1 VAQTQARRASAATK
15 TATEARFLNRE
26 LSMLDYM
33 ERVLSIAEDPT
44 RPLLERVSFLAM
56 SSFSVDDFFQ
66 IRVAGLKEQAQVSL
80 SVTSPDGLTAREQLR
95 LIRGRMEALVD
106 RHSRL
111 FTDDLVPALREK
123 GIDLV
128 DAGSLDQPDLDHLAS
143 VFHERIF
150 PVLTPLAVDPG
161 HPFPYI
167 SNLSLNLA
175 VLVRDP
181 LRRRV
186 SFARIKVPPL
196 LPRFVALPDGRR
208 LVPLEQVIAANLQ
221 ALFPGM
227 EIAGNHTF
235 RVTRDADLDVV
246 ESEAEDLL
254 SAIQTELRRQRRRA
268 RGVRLEVEPDAPEEV
283 VAVLVRELELE
294 ADDVYR
300 IDRILDLSALSMI
313 AHLDRPDLKSEPWT
327 PATQP
332 RLQGHGDAP
341 PDLFASIR
349 QADILVHHPYDS
361 FSTSI
366 EAFIAQAAADPQ
378 VLAIKQ
384 TLYRT
389 SGPASPIARS
399 LIHAAEAGKQVVAL
413 VELKAR
419 GDEQANIEWATKL
432 EESGVHV
439 VYGLVGLKTHAKV
452 VLVVRQEGDG
462 VRRYVHIGTGN
473 YNPATAASYE
483 DIGLLSSHADLGAD
497 VGDLFNYLT
506 GYSRQRRYR
515 RILVAPRGIRKGLI
529 DLIRRQAKPGGQIV
543 FKVNNLVDPEIIEE
557 LYAAAGAGAKIDL
570 IVRSMCCL
578 RPGVEGM
585 SEQIRVRSIVGR
597 FLEHSRIFQFGA
609 GEHAE
614 YWFGSPD
621 LMDRNLDRRVEV
633 IAPVFGTKLKAEL
646 RGWLVLALADDVLAW
661 SLGPDGIWTKV
672 PTISGVDL
680 HARLSKAA
688 RELVDAR

>member
-1 VAQTQARRASAATK
+1 
-15 TATEARFLNRE
+15 
-26 LSMLDYM
+26 
-33 ERVLSIAEDPT
+33 
-44 RPLLERVSFLAM
+44 
-56 SSFSVDDFFQ
+56 
-66 IRVAGLKEQAQVSL
+66 
-80 SVTSPDGLTAREQLR
+80 
-95 LIRGRMEALVD
+95 
-106 RHSRL
+106 
-111 FTDDLVPALREK
+111 
-123 GIDLV
+123 
-128 DAGSLDQPDLDHLAS
+128 
-143 VFHERIF
+143 
-150 PVLTPLAVDPG
+150 
-161 HPFPYI
+161 
-167 SNLSLNLA
+167 
-175 VLVRDP
+175 
-181 LRRRV
+181 
-186 SFARIKVPPL
+186 
-196 LPRFVALPDGRR
+196 
-208 LVPLEQVIAANLQ
+208 
-221 ALFPGM
+221 
-227 EIAGNHTF
+227 
-235 RVTRDADLDVV
+235 
-246 ESEAEDLL
+246 
-254 SAIQTELRRQRRRA
+254 
-268 RGVRLEVEPDAPEEV
+268 
-283 VAVLVRELELE
+283 
-294 ADDVYR
+294 
-300 IDRILDLSALSMI
+300 MI

-341 PDLFASIR
+341 PDLFATIR

-557 LYAAAGAGAKIDL
+557 LYAAAEAGAKIDL

-585 SEQIRVRSIVGR
+585 SERIRVRSIVGR

-609 GEHAE
+609 NEDAE

-633 IAPVFGTKLKAEL
+633 IAPVFGAKLKAEL
-646 RGWLVLALADDVLAW
+646 RRWLELALADDVLAW
-661 SLGPDGIWTKV
+661 SLGPDGVWTKV
-672 PTISGVDL
+672 PTVNGVDL
-680 HARLSKAA
+680 HAQLSEAA